1 MTAVRPSLKTHRP
14 LDDVRISTAVYVWV
28 LPAVYLLAHWELWGR
43 IAAPTF
49 GWRPTDLAGI
59 AINYYRHGFH
69 FFYPQVMWG
78 GAGAGHVEMEL
89 PLQSFLTALLFKV
102 FGQRDALSEVCPL
115 VFGFGI
121 VWITAMFGR
130 YLYGDV
136 AGLAAGVSVALS
148 PTLVNITSYGMWAD
162 PPTVFFGALGIYWLS
177 RWADEDSGWRLWAG
191 AASIALAIL
200 CKITGLYL
208 GFVVLYLFVRRYG
221 LQFLLKPTTWLAA
234 AAILVPNILWYAHGY
249 RMYLE
254 DGNTFGIFA
263 AGALKFGTKSTL
275 TDLHVYEK
283 TAIRI
288 VLYHLTPL
296 TFLAFAYGLYLSI
309 VRRDML
315 VLTWL
320 GALALH
326 ALVAFQGIQFAG
338 HIGYLLTILP
348 VCNMV
353 GGLGFQTAL
362 ARLRQRL
369 GDLWRPSM
377 LVPLIAAFTLL
388 VVVNFVVMSNR
399 FNTRDLGFETA
410 LWKGKQLTGYK
421 VAELTRP
428 GSLIIVA
435 DHEMDGLTPQT
446 WMTPPDVFFFGNR
459 RGWYFTLSWAT
470 PGRIEDARRK
480 GAEYFVV
487 SAQSLTQYADKYS
500 ALDAYLS
507 QHYRK
512 VNDQEGIIYDL
523 RQ

>member
-1 MTAVRPSLKTHRP
+1 MTPVRASAGGHRP
-14 LDDVRISTAVYVWV
+14 ADDGRISTAVYVWV
-28 LPAVYLLAHWELWGR
+28 LLAVYVLAHWELWGR
-43 IAAPTF
+43 MSAPTF

-59 AINYYRHGFH
+59 AINYYRNGFH
-69 FFYPQVMWG
+69 FLYPQVMWG

-89 PLQSFLTALLFKV
+89 PLQSFVTALLFKV
-102 FGQRDALSEVCPL
+102 FGQRDALCEVMPL
-115 VFGFGI
+115 AFGFGI
-121 VWITAMFGR
+121 VWITATFGR

-162 PPTVFFGALGIYWLS
+162 PPTVFFGALGIYWLL

-208 GFVVLYLFVRRYG
+208 GFVVAYLFIRRYG
-221 LQFLLKPTTWLAA
+221 PQFVWKPTTWIAA
-234 AAILVPNILWYAHGY
+234 AVMLVPNILWYAHGY

-263 AGALKFGTKSTL
+263 AGALKFGTTSTL
-275 TDLHVYEK
+275 TDVAIYKK
-283 TAIRI
+283 TLIR
-288 VLYHLTPL
+288 VVFYHLTPV

-309 VRRDML
+309 VRRDLL
-315 VLTWL
+315 VVSWL
-320 GALALH
+320 AALVLH
-326 ALVAFQGIQFAG
+326 ALVAFRGLQYAG
-338 HIGYLLTILP
+338 HVGYLLTILP
-348 VCNMV
+348 ACSIV

-362 ARLRQRL
+362 AAMRQWL
-369 GDLWRPSM
+369 GDRWRPATIA
-377 LVPLIAAFTLL
+377 PLSATLGL
-388 VVVNFVVMSNR
+388 VVVGNFVVMSYL
-399 FNTRDLGFETA
+399 FNNRDLGFESA
-410 LWKGKQLTGYK
+410 LWRGKQLTGYQ
-421 VAELTRP
+421 VAALTRP

-435 DHEMDGLTPQT
+435 DHEMDGLTPRT
-446 WMTPPDVFFFGNR
+446 WMTPPDVFFFGDR

-470 PGRIEDARRK
+470 PERIEDARRK

-487 SAQSLTQYADKYS
+487 SAQSLRQYAEEYP
-500 ALDAYLS
+500 ALDVYLR

-512 VNDQEGIIYDL
+512 VTDQDGIIYDL